1 MTKMRANEA
10 PISTARPFAQI
21 LEIMIFCSYKRL
33 WVLQLAQATKY
44 QIARLF
50 IRGEKWMNEFA
61 LLSSL
66 YPLLAKRKKVSACCN
81 RFCPIRRKRLDAVQ
95 PLLHVRGFQQ
105 TEQPSSIDICVEQY
119 TVFCKKI
126 FQKMSGQTSLEN
138 VHLSSLSMTGSLGMQ
153 GRSDR

>member
-1 MTKMRANEA
+1 
-10 PISTARPFAQI
+10 
-21 LEIMIFCSYKRL
+21 MIFCSYKRL

-126 FQKMSGQTSLEN
+126 FQKIREYPFSKN
-138 VHLSSLSMTGSLGMQ
+138 VNLSSLPMKAFFGNVVAN
-153 GRSDR
+153 R